1 MSDSDI
7 NVDQFAKNDL
17 LSIHQIRNLAV
28 TNTSNDIGKTCTDNR
43 TSVDKERRKAREDS
57 IKMYFLNR

>member
-28 TNTSNDIGKTCTDNR
+28 TNSSNNVGKTCTDIR
-43 TSVDKERRKAREDS
+43 TEKEAREDS

>member
-17 LSIHQIRNLAV
+17 LSIHQIRIPQTTLERLAQI
-28 TNTSNDIGKTCTDNR
+28 SGQ
-43 TSVDKERRKAREDS
+43 RKKPEKIALRC
-57 IKMYFLNR
+57 IF